1 MDVPWIGENGK
12 TIFQKPIF
20 PDLPLTE
27 VGLTAKGN
35 NFAFYD
41 HPGAPAPSRAFRRFE
56 NHLIK
61 VYSGKSFC
69 DVKFHFIQW
78 GNTIHWGLGLL

>member
-61 VYSGKSFC
+61 VYSAKTFS
-69 DVKFHFIQW
+69 DAKFHFIQW